1 MQLSEYINKKKQCK
15 IISKGILAKKKKIE
29 KKKNEIRDLYFQI
42 KLAEREIFRIQ
53 RSMKEEGIFTIRDD
67 LI

>member
-1 MQLSEYINKKKQCK
+1 MKLSEYIDKKKQCR
-15 IISKGILAKKKKIE
+15 IISKGILAKKRKAQ